1 MGTHSHGMARLFIMR
16 HGETVFNAARRL
28 QGEEAHTPLTR
39 QGVEQALAMGAVLR
53 GALDEPDRAVL
64 HASDTGRALQTA
76 ALVAETAGLDWFAT
90 RRSPLLR
97 ELGMGQWGGRP
108 YAEVIAEQGPIIDA
122 DHLLRPAPD
131 GEDYPALA
139 ARLGRWLTQAAPH
152 SGDHVIV
159 AHGLTTRVLRGL
171 LTGAPP
177 HPTYAAP
184 IAPGLTQGSIV
195 VIEDGVEWVLH
206 GAETGVLHA

>member
-1 MGTHSHGMARLFIMR
+1 MPRLFIMR

-39 QGVEQALAMGAVLR
+39 QGVEQALAMGVALR
-53 GALDEPDRAVL
+53 GALDDPVRAVL
-64 HASDTGRALQTA
+64 HTSDTGRALQTA
-76 ALVAETAGLDWFAT
+76 ALVAEIAGLDWFAA

-139 ARLGRWLTQAAPH
+139 ARLTRWLAEATPDA
-152 SGDHVIV
+152 GDHVIV

-171 LTGAPP
+171 LTGTAP
-177 HPTYAAP
+177 HATYGAP
-184 IAPGLTQGSIV
+184 IAPGLTQGSVV
-195 VIEDGVEWVLH
+195 VIEHGVERVLH

>member
-1 MGTHSHGMARLFIMR
+1 M
-16 HGETVFNAARRL
+16 
-28 QGEEAHTPLTR
+28 
-39 QGVEQALAMGAVLR
+39 ALAMGAVLR
-53 GALDEPDRAVL
+53 GALDGPAGAVL

-76 ALVAETAGLDWFAT
+76 ALVAEIAGLDWFAA

-171 LTGAPP
+171 LTGTPL

-195 VIEDGVEWVLH
+195 VIENGVERVLH

>member
-1 MGTHSHGMARLFIMR
+1 MGTHSPGMARLFIMR

-53 GALDEPDRAVL
+53 GALDGPAGAVL

-76 ALVAETAGLDWFAT
+76 ALVAEIAGLDWFAA

-171 LTGAPP
+171 LTGTP
-177 HPTYAAP
+177 
-184 IAPGLTQGSIV
+184 
-195 VIEDGVEWVLH
+195 
-206 GAETGVLHA
+206 LHA

>member
-1 MGTHSHGMARLFIMR
+1 MPARLFIMR

-39 QGVEQALAMGAVLR
+39 QGVEQALAMGVVLR
-53 GALDEPDRAVL
+53 GALADPGRAVL

-76 ALVAETAGLDWFAT
+76 ALVAEVAGLDWFAA
-90 RRSPLLR
+90 RRSAHLR

-108 YAEVIAEQGPIIDA
+108 YAEVIAEEGPIIDA
-122 DHLLRPAPD
+122 EHLLRPAPD

-139 ARLGRWLTQAAPH
+139 ARLGSWLDGAGLDG
-152 SGDHVIV
+152 GDHVIV
-159 AHGLTTRVLRGL
+159 AHGLTTRVLRAL
-171 LTGAPP
+171 LTGLPP
-177 HPTYAAP
+177 HPAYGAP

-195 VIEDGVEWVLH
+195 VVEQGAERVLH
-206 GAETGVLHA
+206 GAATGVLHA